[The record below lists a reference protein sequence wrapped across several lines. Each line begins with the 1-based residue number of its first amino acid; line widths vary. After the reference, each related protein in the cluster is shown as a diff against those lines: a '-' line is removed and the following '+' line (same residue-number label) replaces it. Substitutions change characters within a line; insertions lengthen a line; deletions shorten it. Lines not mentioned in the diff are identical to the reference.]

1 MRFKMMYDM
10 EYMCSYMDD
19 DVFVETDDVND
30 HEKQFIRDCI
40 YRQDLL
46 NIFGLDIFDESVINK
61 NIDKVYNKI
70 KHNPDIL
77 KCTSTIGQQLG
88 VENNT
93 SFMILY
99 SFDYMYLTH
108 NCVCE
113 LLDIGEISSKSINQ
127 LCLKISNPNV

>member
-1 MRFKMMYDM
+1 
-10 EYMCSYMDD
+10 MDD

-30 HEKQFIRDCI
+30 SEKQFIRDCI

-46 NIFGLDIFDESVINK
+46 NIFGLEIFDESVINK

-70 KHNPDIL
+70 KTNPDIL
-77 KCTSTIGQQLG
+77 KCMSTIGQQLD

-108 NCVCE
+108 DCVCE
-113 LLDIGEISSKSINQ
+113 LLDIGEISSKTINQ
-127 LCLKISNPNV
+127 LYLKISNPIV

>member
-1 MRFKMMYDM
+1 MRFKMMYDI

>member
-1 MRFKMMYDM
+1 MMYDI

-113 LLDIGEISSKSINQ
+113 LLNIGEISSNSINQ
-127 LCLKISNPNV
+127 LYLKISNPNV